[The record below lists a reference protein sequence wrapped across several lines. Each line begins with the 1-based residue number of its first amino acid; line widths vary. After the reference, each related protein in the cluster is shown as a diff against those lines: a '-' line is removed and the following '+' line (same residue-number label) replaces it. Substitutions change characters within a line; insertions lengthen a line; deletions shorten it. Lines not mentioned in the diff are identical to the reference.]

1 MSAGTRNLHAPLGAF
16 LPDDIGKIHKG
27 AKGEGGLFQCPA
39 VAFGV
44 PDEEVRRVIA
54 LLQNQQHVFQRPNAE
69 HLRLREIG
77 RLQGTLFRED
87 APLESLLQGQFHH
100 GQGAAYGPKASV

>member
-1 MSAGTRNLHAPLGAF
+1 MSAGTRNLHAALGAF

-27 AKGEGGLFQCPA
+27 AKGEGGLFQCPV
-39 VAFGV
+39 VAFRV
-44 PDEEVRRVIA
+44 PDQEVRRVLA
-54 LLQNQQHVFQRPNAE
+54 LLQDKQHVFQRLHAK

-77 RLQGTLFRED
+77 RLQCTLFRED

-100 GQGAAYGPKASV
+100 GQRAAYRP